1 MCLLFLMHELSEDL
15 GIQLSA
21 IHIEHGIRGEE
32 SLEDMHYVEEECSK
46 LGVPLIVKTV
56 DAVATSEATGTTIE
70 EAARNER
77 YRVFDTLDVDRIAL
91 AHHMNDQAETVLF
104 NLTRGTG
111 VKGIGGIKPVRGR
124 YIRPVLCLTRAETE
138 EYCRE
143 RAIAYRTDSTNLD
156 TGLSRNRIRHRVINE
171 LEEINDRAVQ
181 HICEAAGDMQDVEE
195 FLQKETEKAL
205 TECVEYHKD
214 HAEMDISILS
224 AYHPVIA
231 TRLVG
236 EVLTRM
242 AGRSKDINRKHI
254 EAVLSLGKGQSGRQI
269 GLIYGLRAG
278 REFGKI
284 IIRTP
289 GRYELTDS
297 KEDHQI
303 PDIRFSVIGRDAVSA
318 EDITEDNNYTK
329 YIDYATIIDA
339 VTVDEHE
346 AASGEKGLNEILAV
360 RKRQPGDYISIK
372 NGRKK
377 LKDLLIEEKI
387 PPDRRDSMYFVASGP
402 EIIWIP
408 DTGRIGERYKVTDR
422 TEKVICME
430 MKNG

>member
-1 MCLLFLMHELSEDL
+1 
-15 GIQLSA
+15 
-21 IHIEHGIRGEE
+21 
-32 SLEDMHYVEEECSK
+32 
-46 LGVPLIVKTV
+46 
-56 DAVATSEATGTTIE
+56 
-70 EAARNER
+70 
-77 YRVFDTLDVDRIAL
+77 
-91 AHHMNDQAETVLF
+91 
-104 NLTRGTG
+104 

-297 KEDHQI
+297 KEDHHI

-430 MKNG
+430 MQNG